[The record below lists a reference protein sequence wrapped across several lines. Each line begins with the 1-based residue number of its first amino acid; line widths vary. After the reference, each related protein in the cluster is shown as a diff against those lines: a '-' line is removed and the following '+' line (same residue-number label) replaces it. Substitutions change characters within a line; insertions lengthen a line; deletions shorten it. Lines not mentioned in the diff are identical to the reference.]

1 MNVEG
6 SNPFTRSSLL
16 CPVPS
21 LEPGFFLWSL
31 QGTMAAGPRGCDWK
45 WRTRR
50 RKQRGVVLRVAA
62 AHFGALPMPPT
73 RGGVTDGRQPVP
85 TLVGRVH
92 AAARPHRSCG
102 PLPPTR
108 GEVTDGRQPVP
119 TLLGRVRAA
128 ARPHLVCGS
137 RSGTSRLGRSC
148 RPARTRILEGRA
160 RTQRRDL
167 ARPPSH
173 SRRPP
178 RTRLPGS
185 SLNPPLRTATFDH
198 TRSATSPC
206 RDPGRGLSFAA

>member
-73 RGGVTDGRQPVP
+73 RGEVTDGRQPVP
-85 TLVGRVH
+85 TLV
-92 AAARPHRSCG
+92 
-102 PLPPTR
+102 
-108 GEVTDGRQPVP
+108 
-119 TLLGRVRAA
+119 GRVRAA

-206 RDPGRGLSFAA
+206 RDPGRGLSFAT